1 MFTILTF
8 DTVNGSHSGAPGEPM
23 TRLSAA
29 GLVSAV
35 SRYATDHGELW
46 EMHERPLHDGAV
58 SYHVTLWADK
68 PLDLVA
74 LADIARNYGQDA
86 IGVLQ
91 GSTLVGPGSA
101 DYPTTVKP
109 SV

>member
-8 DTVNGSHSGAPGEPM
+8 DTVNGSHSGEPGAPM
-23 TRLSAA
+23 DRLSSMSF
-29 GLVSAV
+29 VSAIA
-35 SRYATDHGELW
+35 RYVTDHGELW
-46 EMHERPLHDGAV
+46 EKHTRPLHNDAV
-58 SYHVTLWADK
+58 SYHVTMWADK
-68 PLDLVA
+68 PLNLVA
-74 LADIARNYGQDA
+74 LADIARDYGQDA

-91 GSTLVGPGSA
+91 GSTLVGPGSE

>member
-8 DTVNGSHSGAPGEPM
+8 DTVNGTHSGAPGAPM
-23 TRLSAA
+23 DRLSAKA
-29 GLVSAV
+29 LHSAV
-35 SRYATDHGELW
+35 LRYATDHGELW
-46 EMHERPLHDGAV
+46 EVHERPLHGGAV
-58 SYHVTLWADK
+58 SYHVTLWASK

-91 GSTLVGPGSA
+91 GSTLVGPGSE

-109 SV
+109 SA

>member
-23 TRLSAA
+23 DRLSAK
-29 GLVSAV
+29 GLESAV
-35 SRYATDHGELW
+35 SRYARKHGELW
-46 EMHERPLHDGAV
+46 ETHFRPLENGAV
-58 SYHVTLWADK
+58 SYHITLWADK
-68 PLDLVA
+68 PLDLVE
-74 LADIARNYGQDA
+74 LADIAQFYGQDA

-91 GSTLVGPGSA
+91 GSTLVGPGST

-109 SV
+109 SS

>member
-8 DTVNGSHSGAPGEPM
+8 DTVNGSRSGAPGDPM
-23 TRLSAA
+23 DLLSAKS
-29 GLVSAV
+29 LVSAV
-35 SRYATDHGELW
+35 SRYATAHGELW
-46 EMHERPLHDGAV
+46 EIHERPLHDGAV
-58 SYHVTLWADK
+58 SYHVTMWATI
-68 PLDLVA
+68 PLNLTK
-74 LADIARNYGQDA
+74 LAKIAQDYGQDA

-91 GSTLVGPGSA
+91 GSTLVGPGSE

>member
-8 DTVNGSHSGAPGEPM
+8 DTVNGSHSGTPGTPM
-23 TRLSAA
+23 DALSSK
-29 GLVSAV
+29 GLFSAI
-35 SRYATDHGELW
+35 SRYATEHGDLW
-46 EMHERPLHDGAV
+46 EIHERPLDGGAV
-58 SYHVTLWADK
+58 SYHVTLWATV

-74 LADIARNYGQDA
+74 LADIARAYGQDA

-91 GSTLVGPGSA
+91 GSTLVGPGST

-109 SV
+109 NA